1 MTKIASNEQAKRTV
15 QALAETTGLIAK
27 EESYRLD
34 LQHAGYLATLK
45 QHAAKLLQMI
55 SNYKAGV

>member
-1 MTKIASNEQAKRTV
+1 MTKITSKAQASRTV

-27 EESYRLD
+27 ERRYLPE
-34 LQHAGYLATLK
+34 LQHAGYLAMLE

-55 SNYKAGV
+55 IKYKQR